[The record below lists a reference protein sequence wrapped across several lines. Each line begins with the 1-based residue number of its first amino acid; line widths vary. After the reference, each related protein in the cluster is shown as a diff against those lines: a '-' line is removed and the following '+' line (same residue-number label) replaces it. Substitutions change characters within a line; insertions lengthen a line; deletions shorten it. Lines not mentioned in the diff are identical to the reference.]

1 MNVGAAV
8 RCAKRHDVRIQ
19 HPTFTIQTLNI
30 TTSNIDLSPN
40 PLMPHSSNPPNDD
53 ARTSGVLLHPTS
65 LPGRFGIG
73 DLGDE
78 LVAFL
83 DWAKSAAFRVWQ
95 VLPLNA
101 PGYGNSP
108 YGCLS
113 SYAGNP
119 LLISPQR
126 LLEAGLLP
134 SGALDEVPELPGGD
148 VDFDR
153 VALVKRELLR
163 DSFAHFGEHASDE
176 QRRVLTAFSRD
187 NHWLSEWSLYAALKE
202 KHGGKPWVAWPQD
215 LASRKPEALTSA
227 RAVLDSEIRFHD
239 YVQWLFFE
247 QWAAVR
253 EAARSRGIRIM
264 GDVPIYV
271 AADSVDVWANR
282 EIFHLDDTGRPT
294 VVAGVPPDYF
304 SETGQR
310 WGNPLYRWDVLAQ
323 THYRWWVARFRAAL
337 RFADIVRVDHFRGF
351 AAYWE
356 VEASEP
362 TAMNGRWVP
371 GPGRALFDAV
381 REALGELPVVA
392 EDLGFITPEVHEL
405 RNAIGVPGMKILQ
418 FAFAQPNSPHLPHRY
433 DPMTVV
439 YTGTHDN
446 DTARGWFEHA
456 TEVERQ
462 AVAAYL
468 GPIGEAEISWSLI
481 RSAYTSV
488 AATAVVPVQDILD
501 LGSAARMNR
510 PGAEKDNWSWRFDHG
525 ALNAGHASRLW
536 RLAEVS
542 GRL

>member
-1 MNVGAAV
+1 MTHFPEQS
-8 RCAKRHDVRIQ
+8 AK
-19 HPTFTIQTLNI
+19 
-30 TTSNIDLSPN
+30 
-40 PLMPHSSNPPNDD
+40 DD
-53 ARTSGVLLHPTS
+53 DRTSGVLLHPTS

-78 LVAFL
+78 LLVFL
-83 DWAKSAAFRVWQ
+83 DWAKTAGFGIWQ

-126 LLEAGLLP
+126 LLEHGLLP
-134 SGALDEVPELPGGD
+134 SDALDDIPETVVGE

-153 VALVKRELLR
+153 VAAVKRELLR
-163 DSFAHFGEHASDE
+163 VSFSHFGEQASEDQ
-176 QRRVLTAFSRD
+176 QRALASFSRD
-187 NHWLSEWSLYAALKE
+187 NSWIAEWSLYSALKE
-202 KHGGKPWVAWPQD
+202 KHGGKAWVDWPED
-215 LASRKPEALTSA
+215 LASRKQDALASA
-227 RAVLDSEIRFHD
+227 RVELSGEIRFHE

-271 AADSVDVWANR
+271 AGDSVDVWANR
-282 EIFHLDDTGRPT
+282 EIFHLDECGQPT

-310 WGNPLYRWDVLAQ
+310 WGNPLYRWDVLAESE
-323 THYRWWVARFRAAL
+323 YRWWVARFRAAL
-337 RFADIVRVDHFRGF
+337 RFADVVRVDHFRGF

-356 VEASEP
+356 VAASEP

-381 REALGELPVVA
+381 RKALGELPVVA
-392 EDLGFITPEVHEL
+392 EDLGFITSEVHEL
-405 RNAIGVPGMKILQ
+405 RRAINVPGMKILQ

-446 DTARGWFEHA
+446 DTARGWYEHA
-456 TEVERQ
+456 TAVERE
-462 AVAAYL
+462 AVSAYL
-468 GPIGEAEISWSLI
+468 GPVSEGDVAWSLI
-481 RSAYTSV
+481 RAAYTSV
-488 AATAVVPVQDILD
+488 ADSAIVPVQDILN
-501 LGSAARMNR
+501 LGSNARMNR
-510 PGAEKDNWSWRFDHG
+510 PGAENDNWSWRFDEG
-525 ALNAGHASRLW
+525 ALTAEHASGLRH
-536 RLAEVS
+536 LAEVS